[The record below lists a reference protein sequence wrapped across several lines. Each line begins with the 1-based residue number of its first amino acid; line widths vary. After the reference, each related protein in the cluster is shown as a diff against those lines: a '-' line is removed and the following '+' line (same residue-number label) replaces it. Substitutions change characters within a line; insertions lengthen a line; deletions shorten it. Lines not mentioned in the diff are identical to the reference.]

1 MEDHTTN
8 SKPLQLFVKLL
19 NGKTTTLNFTTCHV
33 YGHEIKNRI
42 YEATKIPTHLQRL
55 IYSGL
60 QLKDRT
66 IISDDHITFNLVLRL
81 LGGKG
86 GFGSLLRGAAT
97 KAGQKKTNNFDACR
111 DMSGRRLRH
120 VNAEKKLEEWKSG
133 EEERRLEK
141 IAEEFIKKAAKKGK
155 KGVGDGEAE
164 KYVKKYRE
172 ESAECMAKVEEAV
185 RQACANGKR
194 KAVKSDETE
203 AKRMKIWMGKRK
215 FGESD
220 GEDSS
225 EDDNDEESIVLNNGH
240 HSDTNK
246 ETEGSSGSVTGG
258 KQDRVLSGGGLC
270 ESGSE
275 EEKDVLVQQ
284 SSESGTE
291 DVPHEENDI
300 VEPEIR
306 EGMVKQTTSTSCSD
320 TALVSETKAAQAEN
334 QDCSGEFAS
343 EIVEEIIG
351 QPPNVLSSENEE
363 EKRSVDAE
371 PNGSSGSKSAIGE
384 GTIVANTMFAEL
396 ERPLNFDE
404 FNAAAEME
412 VLGLERLKSELQVRG
427 LKCGGTLQER
437 AARLFLLKSTPVEKL
452 PKKLLAKK

>member
-1 MEDHTTN
+1 
-8 SKPLQLFVKLL
+8 
-19 NGKTTTLNFTTCHV
+19 
-33 YGHEIKNRI
+33 
-42 YEATKIPTHLQRL
+42 
-55 IYSGL
+55 
-60 QLKDRT
+60 
-66 IISDDHITFNLVLRL
+66 
-81 LGGKG
+81 
-86 GFGSLLRGAAT
+86 
-97 KAGQKKTNNFDACR
+97 
-111 DMSGRRLRH
+111 
-120 VNAEKKLEEWKSG
+120 
-133 EEERRLEK
+133 
-141 IAEEFIKKAAKKGK
+141 
-155 KGVGDGEAE
+155 
-164 KYVKKYRE
+164 
-172 ESAECMAKVEEAV
+172 
-185 RQACANGKR
+185 
-194 KAVKSDETE
+194 
-203 AKRMKIWMGKRK
+203 MGKRK

-220 GEDSS
+220 DEDSS
-225 EDDNDEESIVLNNGH
+225 EDDNNEESIVLNNGH

-258 KQDRVLSGGGLC
+258 KQDTVLSGGGLC

-291 DVPHEENDI
+291 DVPREENDI

-334 QDCSGEFAS
+334 QYCSGEFAS

-351 QPPNVLSSENEE
+351 RPPNVLSSENEE

-412 VLGLERLKSELQVRG
+412 VCL
-427 LKCGGTLQER
+427 CC
-437 AARLFLLKSTPVEKL
+437 
-452 PKKLLAKK
+452 